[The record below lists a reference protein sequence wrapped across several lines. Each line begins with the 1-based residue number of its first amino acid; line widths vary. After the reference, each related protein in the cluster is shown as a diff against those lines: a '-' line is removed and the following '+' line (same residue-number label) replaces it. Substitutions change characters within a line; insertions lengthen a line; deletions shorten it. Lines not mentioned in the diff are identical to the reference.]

1 VTQVSVSHVTGR
13 KVARVAGWLLPII
26 CLGFLVHRFT
36 TEAGSLPAMA
46 WTVRSVSALFAAGA
60 LVVLIEAAHALGWR
74 TLARSF
80 RPSITWRDSFVL
92 CGLSQIAKYL
102 PGNAF
107 HYVQRFV
114 LARDRGLDAI
124 AASAVIAMD
133 AVLILVAGILVGMPA
148 LTAPV
153 RSAVAG
159 AFQDPFR
166 RVLLGLGIMVLIL
179 VAWHTGRERLA
190 RGLRLAGPL
199 LSGRRVAIATLV
211 NVMLFAVAGAI
222 VALVLHGFWPGSS
235 SLRWSDFV
243 SGFALAFVAGFVTPG
258 SPGGIGV
265 REAILVALYEPTLG
279 AGLAVVLFVMVRLAF
294 ILGDC
299 LTFGAAFLLRR
310 PLMAYRSA

>member
-1 VTQVSVSHVTGR
+1 
-13 KVARVAGWLLPII
+13 
-26 CLGFLVHRFT
+26 
-36 TEAGSLPAMA
+36 MA

-60 LVVLIEAAHALGWR
+60 LVVLIEAVHALGWR

-80 RPSITWRDSFVL
+80 QPSITWRDSFAL

-107 HYVQRFV
+107 HYVQRFA

-133 AVLILVAGILVGMPA
+133 VVLILIAGVLVGMPA

-159 AFQDPFR
+159 AFREPFH
-166 RVLLGLGIMVLIL
+166 LFLIGLGIVVLIL
-179 VAWHTGRERLA
+179 IAWYAGRDRLE
-190 RGLRLAGPL
+190 RGLGLAGPL
-199 LSGRRVAIATLV
+199 LSGRRLALATLV
-211 NVMLFAVAGAI
+211 NVMLFALAGAT

-235 SLRWSDFV
+235 SLGWSDFV

-279 AGLAVVLFVMVRLAF
+279 ASLAVVLFVMVRLAF